1 MNIFTDELMYQY
13 ITTGTFI
20 FVINT
25 FLLYS
30 CVNAMTSNA
39 KEELHIE
46 ECENQEEDDD
56 NNVEVEEEEQDVE
69 DDDNNVEVDEED
81 EDEDEVEEE
90 QVEEEDQ
97 DEKEDD
103 NNNLEETNIL
113 KTGEED
119 SRVYKGF
126 NLMTK
131 KQLIRFVGKEHTY
144 KNKNELI
151 IIAINKFILISIDRV
166 DSIPVFVRRFIK
178 NV

>member
-39 KEELHIE
+39 KEEL
-46 ECENQEEDDD
+46 QSED
-56 NNVEVEEEEQDVE
+56 EIAVE
-69 DDDNNVEVDEED
+69 DDVTTEDEE
-81 EDEDEVEEE
+81 V
-90 QVEEEDQ
+90 
-97 DEKEDD
+97 DD
-103 NNNLEETNIL
+103 NNNLEEDQEDEEDNEDEEEEDEEVDEDEEIEDKEEEQVETNIL
-113 KTGEED
+113 NTGEQD
-119 SRVYKGF
+119 SHVYKGF

-166 DSIPVFVRRFIK
+166 DSIPVFVRNYIK
-178 NV
+178 NS